1 MIKVNMINVF
11 FMQVS
16 RFLHLLQGI
25 SGLLR
30 GSERV
35 KTQNI
40 SCKIYTCKFNS
51 NRAVTC
57 GYCRYAI
64 SNNGIMFLKSNLLAK
79 KVRCLKTV
87 SYC

>member
-1 MIKVNMINVF
+1 
-11 FMQVS
+11 MQLPTARHDELSV
-16 RFLHLLQGI
+16 R
-25 SGLLR
+25 
-30 GSERV
+30 SESKDCGF